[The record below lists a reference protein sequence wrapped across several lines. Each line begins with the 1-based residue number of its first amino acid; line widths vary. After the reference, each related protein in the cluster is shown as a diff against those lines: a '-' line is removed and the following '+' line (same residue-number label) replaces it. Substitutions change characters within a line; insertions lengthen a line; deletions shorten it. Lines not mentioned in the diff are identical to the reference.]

1 MAKNEMTPE
10 EQKAL
15 HLAGALATHE
25 LPSHTPMHAAL
36 VAARARQDAQLV
48 ARVAALAGVSLDDL
62 MATQKAASAAA
73 GAAMHKQIV
82 EA

>member
-1 MAKNEMTPE
+1 MAKTEMTCE

-15 HLAGALATHE
+15 HLAHALATHE
-25 LPSHTPMHAAL
+25 IPGHTPLHAGV

-48 ARVAALAGVSLDDL
+48 ARVAALAGVSLDEL

-73 GAAMHKQIV
+73 GAVMHKEPA